1 MIETEIFSRLRK
13 AIEKLPRECRKVF
26 ELCYF
31 EGMNNEKAAQT
42 LRISIETV
50 KAQKK
55 RANRYCE
62 KICKSCTH
70 CSPYYS
76 VCDFG
81 YFFLN

>member
-1 MIETEIFSRLRK
+1 MPDDRNGNFQPAEK

-55 RANRYCE
+55 RGKQILRKNLQELYPLFALL
-62 KICKSCTH
+62 
-70 CSPYYS
+70 
-76 VCDFG
+76 FG
-81 YFFLN
+81 L